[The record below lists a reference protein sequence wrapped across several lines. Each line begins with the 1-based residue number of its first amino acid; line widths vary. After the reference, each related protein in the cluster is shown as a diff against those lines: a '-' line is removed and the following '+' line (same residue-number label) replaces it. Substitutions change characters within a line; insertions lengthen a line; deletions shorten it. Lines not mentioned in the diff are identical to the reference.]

1 MYGSNLA
8 DESRQSR
15 AFRPTGSHIRL
26 RAFIVPHSTAI
37 SKGIGIY
44 GETRYYMVGAC
55 FVEHPWMQKRQRQEK
70 RRRLDCGQETSGTYL
85 PIVYTKAFLLDAA
98 RNQPAVSQCQHEE
111 IDTNDTHRSNTTPLR
126 IEKESVPTQEES
138 KCRSTTQR
146 AAERSSPFSFRFVIA
161 QFIISQSTRLLRPI
175 SWPRGELAFFSLSR
189 A

>member
-1 MYGSNLA
+1 MYGSNIA
-8 DESRQSR
+8 DESRQGR
-15 AFRPTGSHIRL
+15 AFRPTGSHIET
-26 RAFIVPHSTAI
+26 RALIVPHSTAI
-37 SKGIGIY
+37 RKGIGIY
-44 GETRYYMVGAC
+44 GVTRYYMVGAC

-70 RRRLDCGQETSGTYL
+70 RRRLNCGQERHWVPTCLSY
-85 PIVYTKAFLLDAA
+85 IRRHFLLDAA

-138 KCRSTTQR
+138 KCRSTPR
-146 AAERSSPFSFRFVIA
+146 AAERSSPFFFRFVIA

>member
-1 MYGSNLA
+1 MAAIL
-8 DESRQSR
+8 QTKVVR
-15 AFRPTGSHIRL
+15 AGPSDQQDCPSRL
-26 RAFIVPHSTAI
+26 RALIVPHSTAI

-44 GETRYYMVGAC
+44 GVTRYYMVGAC

-70 RRRLDCGQETSGTYL
+70 RRRLNCGQETSGTYL
-85 PIVYTKAFLLDAA
+85 PIVYTKAFFA
-98 RNQPAVSQCQHEE
+98 RRSTKPAVSQCQHEE

-138 KCRSTTQR
+138 KCRSTPR
-146 AAERSSPFSFRFVIA
+146 AAERSSPFFFRFVIA